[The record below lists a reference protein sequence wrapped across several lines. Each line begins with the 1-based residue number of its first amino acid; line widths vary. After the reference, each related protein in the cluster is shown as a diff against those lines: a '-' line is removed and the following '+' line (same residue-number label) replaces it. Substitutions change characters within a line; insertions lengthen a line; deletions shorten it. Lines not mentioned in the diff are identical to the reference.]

1 MKKIGKLSLLL
12 AVSVLTVIVVV
23 GCSKKKED
31 SVDSSSTEENKL
43 VINEDGP
50 VISAVPNV
58 APADITLK
66 DGEAEKWYLD
76 GETSKEY
83 IELTKIEDSTE
94 KIMKVAFYDAN
105 GKLLKENDG
114 MQDKELHLVSV
125 DDSED
130 GAEFDLYFVNENN
143 CYDKA
148 NEKMYSRITE

>member
-31 SVDSSSTEENKL
+31 SVDSSTEENKL
-43 VINEDGP
+43 VVNEDGP
-50 VISAVPNV
+50 VISVAPNV

-66 DGEAEKWYLD
+66 DGEAEKWYLNGD
-76 GETSKEY
+76 TSKEY
-83 IELTKIEDSTE
+83 IELTKIEDGAE

-105 GKLLKENDG
+105 GKLLNENDG

-125 DDSED
+125 EDDKD
-130 GAEFDLYFVNENN
+130 GAGFDLFFVDENN

-148 NEKMYSRITE
+148 TDKMYSRITE